1 MKNILFLMF
10 ILFNGCSNNIL
21 SVENI
26 QTIVVTRHLTMENP
40 EVKTY
45 LPNSELIGL
54 LEKINASTNTPLK
67 FLASYRIDLVYKD
80 NSEIAVLIN
89 NNSLKINGKTFLC
102 NEEFEKLLEKY
113 FVSH

>member
-1 MKNILFLMF
+1 
-10 ILFNGCSNNIL
+10 
-21 SVENI
+21 
-26 QTIVVTRHLTMENP
+26 MENP